1 MDQGR
6 VGKLLAGFLALH
18 VVCCGLVLLLG
29 AGVLSSAGT
38 LLGSPLLIAGGL
50 GALAVGSLRMVRRRR
65 RAACCTPADAARSAD
80 PAVLSTPARDV

>member
-1 MDQGR
+1 MGQGP
-6 VGKLLAGFLALH
+6 GDKLLAGFLALH

-50 GALAVGSLRMVRRRR
+50 GALAVGSLRMLRRRR
-65 RAACCTPADAARSAD
+65 RAVCCAPADAIRSAD
-80 PAVLSTPARDV
+80 PAVLGVPARDL